1 MRAQAGVLKRA
12 VVEEQNK
19 NATLREVV
27 RVNET
32 NLRRAEQE
40 VDSLGFRNTQLEHRC
55 ASLQDDLSKD
65 AAKKSGKNAKSKD
78 KTSNVNATQMS
89 TEPSSSVLSEEFQK
103 KIFECAQ
110 LTSSIADKN
119 SEIQLQAN
127 RIEELENLLRSMNAE
142 QTETEA
148 KLRREVER
156 LTVKT
161 HELEAKLAEAT
172 SIVGSDDTLYVS
184 ELEQQKSINSC
195 GGGGL
200 GNGGGNNKL
209 EERILALEKD
219 LVHWRTQYEILQMKS
234 KLDNSNANAIE
245 QNNKIKTDNLKNAEN
260 DEKSTLGLSDGERL
274 LIENYSKKIEDLFMA
289 KCFAESKLAIYIEE
303 VCYNHFI
310 CSLSTLQINSTFPI
324 FALV

>member
-1 MRAQAGVLKRA
+1 M
-12 VVEEQNK
+12 VEEQNK

-40 VDSLGFRNTQLEHRC
+40 VDSLGFRNKQLEHRC
-55 ASLQDDLSKD
+55 ATLQDDLSKD
-65 AAKKSGKNAKSKD
+65 AAKKGGKNAKSKD

-110 LTSSIADKN
+110 LSSSIADKTT
-119 SEIQLQAN
+119 EIQLQAN

-161 HELEAKLAEAT
+161 HELEAKVAEAT

-195 GGGGL
+195 GGGG
-200 GNGGGNNKL
+200 GGGGGNIKL

-245 QNNKIKTDNLKNAEN
+245 QNNKIDTDNLKNAEN
-260 DEKSTLGLSDGERL
+260 DEKSTLGVTDGERL

-289 KCFAESKLAIYIEE
+289 KCLAESKLAIYIEE
-303 VCYNHFI
+303 VWYFVFWRCP
-310 CSLSTLQINSTFPI
+310 STLIEMNSNFFLFCFSVSRCRST
-324 FALV
+324 